1 MSVRVGYRPRR
12 ITVSR
17 FIYVTDLHGWVAGY
31 NAVLDLAMDLGIR
44 TIVNGGDMLPK
55 GAGRLETQA
64 IFLDVFLPSYL
75 DLCQARDIRYLAMF
89 GNNDL
94 RCHWEAWL
102 QLIHDFPG
110 VNDLFPGWLV
120 LDGDIR
126 IRGCPF
132 VPDVPF
138 GVKDWTLLD
147 TENWNRPGQLRSAK
161 ISTPSGFRKVA
172 DPHAFFA
179 GRPTLARVL
188 DGLVEDS
195 NCLDL
200 RKAILVTHAPP
211 SGMGLGV
218 VGSSDGDVGS
228 AAVTQWIDD
237 NQPLLTLHGH
247 IHESPDISGTHTTP
261 RGRTI
266 CHQPGQRAPMGLTL
280 SIVTIDNSRVGIDRK
295 IIAPGAA

>member
-1 MSVRVGYRPRR
+1 
-12 ITVSR
+12 
-17 FIYVTDLHGWVAGY
+17 
-31 NAVLDLAMDLGIR
+31 MDLGIR

-126 IRGCPF
+126 IRGCPL

-138 GVKDWTLLD
+138 GVKDWTLLA

-247 IHESPDISGTHTTP
+247 IHESPDISGTHTTL

-280 SIVTIDNSRVGIDRK
+280 SIVTIDNSRVGIDRR